1 MEMLSDKQKKMIII
15 AGVFVVLIFIYY
27 ISTINRGYEYADIN
41 ETIIE
46 GEENFVNKEVL
57 EDKKEIIVHIT
68 GAVESEGI
76 VKIKEGDRI
85 KDAIEAAGGLAIDA
99 NLKEVN
105 LAYKLKDGQ
114 KVYIPRTTD
123 TEEEIT
129 INNENGETVIVD
141 QGIQETTTM
150 VNINTAT
157 EEQLRTLP
165 GVGEETARKII
176 EYRQLNGRFVAIQD
190 IKNVTGI
197 GEAKFENIKNYICI
211 E

>member
-27 ISTINRGYEYADIN
+27 LSTINREYEYADIN

-57 EDKKEIIVHIT
+57 EDKKEIIIHIT

>member
-57 EDKKEIIVHIT
+57 EDKKEIIIHIT

-129 INNENGETVIVD
+129 INHENGETVIVD
-141 QGIQETTTM
+141 QGIQETITM

>member
-27 ISTINRGYEYADIN
+27 LSTINREYEYADIN

-57 EDKKEIIVHIT
+57 EDKKEIIIHIT

-141 QGIQETTTM
+141 QGIQKTTTM

>member
-27 ISTINRGYEYADIN
+27 LSTINREYEYADIN

-57 EDKKEIIVHIT
+57 EDKKEIIIHIT

-176 EYRQLNGRFVAIQD
+176 EYRQLNGRFVAIPD

>member
-27 ISTINRGYEYADIN
+27 LSTINREYEYADIN

-57 EDKKEIIVHIT
+57 EDKKEIIIHIT

-176 EYRQLNGRFVAIQD
+176 EYRQLNGRFIAIQD

>member
-15 AGVFVVLIFIYY
+15 AGVFVVIIFIYY
-27 ISTINRGYEYADIN
+27 LSTINREYEYADIN

-57 EDKKEIIVHIT
+57 EDKKEIIIHIT

>member
-27 ISTINRGYEYADIN
+27 LSTINREYEYADIN
-41 ETIIE
+41 ETITE

-57 EDKKEIIVHIT
+57 EDKKEIIIHIT

>member
-1 MEMLSDKQKKMIII
+1 MEMLSDKQKKIIII

-27 ISTINRGYEYADIN
+27 ISTINKGYEHTDIN
-41 ETIIE
+41 EIIIE
-46 GEENFVNKEVL
+46 EGENIVEEVL
-57 EDKKEIIVHIT
+57 EDKKEIIIHIT

-105 LAYKLKDGQ
+105 LAYVLKDGQ
-114 KVYIPRTTD
+114 KIYIPKTKD
-123 TEEEIT
+123 TEEEI
-129 INNENGETVIVD
+129 IVNNENGDSVIVD
-141 QGIQETTTM
+141 QGIQATTTM
-150 VNINTAT
+150 ININTAMQ
-157 EEQLRTLP
+157 EQLQTLP
-165 GVGEETARKII
+165 GVGEETSRKII
-176 EYRQLNGRFVAIQD
+176 EYRQLNGRFISIED

-197 GEAKFENIKNYICI
+197 GDAKFENIKDYICI